1 MPNGNQLKH
10 SHNCAYYHRAPITKQ
25 VTDRLRTIWTFTL
38 RRLVFP
44 PYVYFCT
51 KQLRMVGAQTS
62 QTAVLLS
69 SIRVCQSLYTA
80 TCLPA
85 DNSPAGAK
93 KQVMRCQKALY
104 GVYTFTLNT
113 L

>member
-1 MPNGNQLKH
+1 MPNGSQLKH
-10 SHNCAYYHRAPITKQ
+10 SHNCAYYHRALITKQ

-38 RRLVFP
+38 RHLVFP
-44 PYVYFCT
+44 PYVYFYT
-51 KQLRMVGAQTS
+51 KQLKMFGAQTS

-69 SIRVCQSLYTA
+69 SIRACQSLYIY
-80 TCLPA
+80 CHLPA
-85 DNSPAGAK
+85 GRQQPGAK